1 MRRIMTIVTVV
12 AMSAALGTATA
23 SAKPPPQDRSSS
35 TSYTVA
41 ADYGVNESHQDYF
54 HVEAFQG
61 AQGAGI
67 SFLEWNRD
75 EVCNVND
82 PSNPNDDAYIFYMFD
97 FNGENPAPA
106 DVFVI
111 GNRYSSADVEGW
123 VHGGMD
129 VQNQCTG
136 QESWFRED
144 LYVTIDLTGT
154 STTIRETNSSWF
166 RSPTF
171 RSVESF
177 SFTGR
182 TAIGTVTFTGDFRD
196 DPATY
201 TDVNGRI
208 GLSKYR
214 SSQTG

>member
-1 MRRIMTIVTVV
+1 MRRLMTIVAVV
-12 AMSAALGTATA
+12 ALSAAMGTGTA

-61 AQGAGI
+61 SQGAGI

-75 EVCNVND
+75 EVCNPGD
-82 PSNPNDDAYIFYMFD
+82 PENPYDDVYRHYMFD

-106 DVFVI
+106 DVFTI
-111 GNRYSSADVEGW
+111 GNRYSSAHVAGW

-129 VQNQCTG
+129 IQDECTG
-136 QESWFRED
+136 EESGFRED
-144 LYVTIDLTGT
+144 LYVDIDLTGT

-166 RSPTF
+166 RSPEF
-171 RSVESF
+171 RSMESF

-182 TAIGTVTFTGDFRD
+182 AATGTVTFTGDFRD

-201 TDVNGRI
+201 TDVGGRI

>member
-1 MRRIMTIVTVV
+1 MRKLMTMVTVMV
-12 AMSAALGTATA
+12 AAAALSAPTA

-75 EVCNVND
+75 EVCSVND

-97 FNGENPAPA
+97 FNGRNAAPA
-106 DVFVI
+106 DGFAI
-111 GNRYSSADVEGW
+111 GNRYSTAVVNGW

-136 QESWFRED
+136 QETWFPED
-144 LYVTIDLTGT
+144 LYVTIELTGT

-166 RSPTF
+166 RSPEF
-171 RSVESF
+171 RSMESF
-177 SFTGR
+177 TFTGR
-182 TAIGTVTFTGDFRD
+182 TATGTVRFTGDFRE

-201 TDVNGRI
+201 NDVSGRI

-214 SSQTG
+214 STQTG

>member
-1 MRRIMTIVTVV
+1 MRRIMTIVTVA
-12 AMSAALGTATA
+12 AMSVALGSATA
-23 SAKPPPQDRSSS
+23 NAKPPPQDRTSS
-35 TSYTVA
+35 TSYTIA
-41 ADYGVNESHQDYF
+41 ADFGVNESHQDYF

-61 AQGAGI
+61 SQGAGI

-75 EVCNVND
+75 EVCNPGD
-82 PSNPNDDAYIFYMFD
+82 PGNPFDDVYKHYMFD
-97 FNGENPAPA
+97 FNDQNWVPA
-106 DVFVI
+106 DTFTV
-111 GNRYSSADVEGW
+111 GNRYSSAVVEGW

-129 VQNQCTG
+129 VQNECTG
-136 QESWFRED
+136 EENWFPED

-166 RSPTF
+166 RSPEF
-171 RSVESF
+171 RSMESF

-182 TAIGTVTFTGDFRD
+182 TAVGTVTFAGDFLND
-196 DPATY
+196 LTTY
-201 TDVNGRI
+201 TDVTGRI